1 MKDKLKKI
9 SETLKELLIGIL
21 FYGILVE
28 IIGICF
34 MKDKGY
40 FSIGLWYGIVLACA
54 AAIHMWWGL
63 DRAMDLGD
71 AAGKYAL
78 SQNLI
83 RYGVIVV
90 AFGAL
95 CVLNVGNPI
104 AAFVGIMGLKA
115 GAYLQPFTHKI
126 MIKFQRR

>member
-34 MKDKGY
+34 IEDKVY
-40 FSIGLWYGIVLACA
+40 FSIGLWFGILLAMA
-54 AAIHMWWGL
+54 AAVHMWWSL
-63 DRAMDLGD
+63 DRALDMGD
-71 AAGKYAL
+71 AAGKYSL
-78 SQNLI
+78 SQNMI

-95 CVLNVGNPI
+95 CVIDIGNPI
-104 AAFVGIMGLKA
+104 AAFAGIMGLKA

>member
-1 MKDKLKKI
+1 MKDFIKKI

-21 FYGILVE
+21 FYGIIVE
-28 IIGICF
+28 VIGIWF
-34 MKDKGY
+34 IEDKAY
-40 FSIGLWYGIVLACA
+40 FTIGLWFGVILACA
-54 AAIHMWWGL
+54 TAVHMWWGL
-63 DRAMDLGD
+63 DRALDMGD

-78 SQNLI
+78 SQNMI

-95 CVLNVGNPI
+95 CVMDVGNPI
-104 AAFVGIMGLKA
+104 AAFTGIMGLKA